1 MRRRRR
7 RTLAT
12 VLTRLPPSALRASV
26 PFRFAGR
33 CSAPLAAA
41 CSVLPPAEK
50 RKKKGEIQ
58 GWDIIDKAL
67 QDKLFVVMQV
77 GVDGA
82 GVRHA
87 DSSITSTDPV
97 EALYRFYLGDEVLR
111 RFLKELL
118 GGDSGCLVGSRLAA
132 HKHKRTHIQSWI
144 WTLNMI

>member
-1 MRRRRR
+1 MESLRRAVPSGLAPPISPRNRRTPSHLRRREAGASAHGCERR
-7 RTLAT
+7 RGSIVRSA
-12 VLTRLPPSALRASV
+12 RLS
-26 PFRFAGR
+26 
-33 CSAPLAAA
+33 AAA
-41 CSVLPPAEK
+41 EFARKSSEK
-50 RKKKGEIQ
+50 RR
-58 GWDIIDKAL
+58 
-67 QDKLFVVMQV
+67 
-77 GVDGA
+77 
-82 GVRHA
+82 RHA

>member
-67 QDKLFVVMQV
+67 QDKLFVVMQ
-77 GVDGA
+77 
-82 GVRHA
+82 
-87 DSSITSTDPV
+87 
-97 EALYRFYLGDEVLR
+97 ALYRFYLGDEVLR